1 MLLHLMVAFRLK
13 IDKLYQRNPKTS
25 QRCDDSIELKVYHV
39 IPIKVCNKRM
49 IIFHKVSN
57 RVE

>member
-1 MLLHLMVAFRLK
+1 MVAFRLK